1 MNFLIQLIQN
11 YSDRYPSE
19 KVAITMLSFIENHT
33 NHFSRTNHHGHF
45 TGSAWIINPDKSKI
59 LMTHHKKIGKWL
71 QLGGHADGDSDL
83 LKVSQREAIE
93 ESGINNFVTI
103 SNEIFDMD
111 IHEIPPIGSDTKH
124 LHYDIRFLLQA
135 DPDKE
140 SLIISNESH
149 DVAWIP
155 LDQIAH
161 YNSEQSIMRMV
172 NKTKILN
179 QL

>member
-45 TGSAWIINPDKSKI
+45 TGSAWIINPDKTKI

-71 QLGGHADGDSDL
+71 QLGGHADGESDL
-83 LKVSQREAIE
+83 LKVSQREAVE

-111 IHEIPPIGSDTKH
+111 IHEIPPIGSDPKH
-124 LHYDIRFLLQA
+124 LHYDIRFLLEA

-140 SLIISNESH
+140 SLTISNESH

-161 YNSEQSIMRMV
+161 YNSEKSIMRMV
-172 NKTKILN
+172 DKTIILN

>member
-1 MNFLIQLIQN
+1 MNFLIQLIKN
-11 YSDRYPSE
+11 YSERYPDE
-19 KVAITMLSFIENHT
+19 KVAITMLSFIEDEK
-33 NHFSRTNHHGHF
+33 NHFSRSNHHGHF
-45 TGSAWIINPDKSKI
+45 TGSAWILNPDKSKI

-71 QLGGHADGDSDL
+71 QLGGHADGEKDL

-93 ESGINNFVTI
+93 ESGMNNFVTL
-103 SNEIFDMD
+103 SDEIFDMD
-111 IHEIPPIGSDTKH
+111 IHEIPPIGSDPKH
-124 LHYDIRFLLQA
+124 LHYDIRFLLEA

-140 SLIISNESH
+140 SLTISNESH

-161 YNSEQSIMRMV
+161 YNSEKSIMRMV
-172 NKTKILN
+172 DKTKTLN

>member
-45 TGSAWIINPDKSKI
+45 TGSAWIINPDKTKI

-71 QLGGHADGDSDL
+71 QLGGHADGESDL
-83 LKVSQREAIE
+83 LKVSQREAVE

-111 IHEIPPIGSDTKH
+111 IHEIPPIGSDPKH

-140 SLIISNESH
+140 SLIISNEYPVSYTH
-149 DVAWIP
+149 
-155 LDQIAH
+155 LRAH
-161 YNSEQSIMRMV
+161 E
-172 NKTKILN
+172 T
-179 QL
+179 

>member
-45 TGSAWIINPDKSKI
+45 TGSAWIINPDKTKI

-71 QLGGHADGDSDL
+71 QLGGHADGESDL
-83 LKVSQREAIE
+83 LKVSQREAVE

-111 IHEIPPIGSDTKH
+111 IHEIPAIGSDPKH

-155 LDQIAH
+155 LDKIAH

-172 NKTKILN
+172 DKTKILN

>member
-11 YSDRYPSE
+11 YSKRYPDE
-19 KVAITMLSFIENHT
+19 QVAITMLSFIENHT

-71 QLGGHADGDSDL
+71 QLGGHADGENDL

-93 ESGINNFVTI
+93 ESGINNFVTLN
-103 SNEIFDMD
+103 NEIFDMD
-111 IHEIPPIGSDTKH
+111 IHEIPAIGSDPKH

-172 NKTKILN
+172 DKTKILN

>member
-11 YSDRYPSE
+11 YSKRYPDE
-19 KVAITMLSFIENHT
+19 QVAITMLSFIENHT

-45 TGSAWIINPDKSKI
+45 TGSAWIIDPDKSKI

-71 QLGGHADGDSDL
+71 QLGGHADGEQDL

-93 ESGINNFVTI
+93 ESGINNFITL

-111 IHEIPPIGSDTKH
+111 IHEIPPIGSDPKH

-155 LDQIAH
+155 LDKIAD

-172 NKTKILN
+172 DKTKILN
-179 QL
+179 EL

>member
-45 TGSAWIINPDKSKI
+45 TGSAWIINPDKTKI

-71 QLGGHADGDSDL
+71 QLGGHADGESDL
-83 LKVSQREAIE
+83 LKVSQREAVE

-111 IHEIPPIGSDTKH
+111 IHEIPPIGSDPKH

-155 LDQIAH
+155 LDKIAH
-161 YNSEQSIMRMV
+161 
-172 NKTKILN
+172 
-179 QL
+179 

>member
-45 TGSAWIINPDKSKI
+45 TGSAWIINPDKTKI

-71 QLGGHADGDSDL
+71 QLGGHADGESDL
-83 LKVSQREAIE
+83 LKVSQREAVE

-111 IHEIPPIGSDTKH
+111 IHEIPAIGSDPKH

-155 LDQIAH
+155 LDKIAH
-161 YNSEQSIMRMV
+161 
-172 NKTKILN
+172 
-179 QL
+179 

>member
-11 YSDRYPSE
+11 YSKRYPDE
-19 KVAITMLSFIENHT
+19 QVAITMLSFIENDT

-71 QLGGHADGDSDL
+71 QLGGHADGESDL

-111 IHEIPPIGSDTKH
+111 IHEIPPIGSDPKH
-124 LHYDIRFLLQA
+124 LHYDIRFLLEA
-135 DPDKE
+135 DPDEE
-140 SLIISNESH
+140 SLTISNESH

-161 YNSEQSIMRMV
+161 YNSEKSIMRMV
-172 NKTKILN
+172 DKTKILN

>member
-1 MNFLIQLIQN
+1 MNFLIQLIQI

-71 QLGGHADGDSDL
+71 QLGGHADGEKDL

-93 ESGINNFVTI
+93 ESGMNNFVTL
-103 SNEIFDMD
+103 SDEIFDMD
-111 IHEIPPIGSDTKH
+111 IHELPPIGSDPKH
-124 LHYDIRFLLQA
+124 LHYDIRFLLEA

-140 SLIISNESH
+140 SLTISNESH

-161 YNSEQSIMRMV
+161 YNSEKSIMRMV
-172 NKTKILN
+172 DKTIILN

>member
-1 MNFLIQLIQN
+1 MNFLIQLIKN
-11 YSDRYPSE
+11 YSERYPDE
-19 KVAITMLSFIENHT
+19 KVAITMLSFIEDEK
-33 NHFSRTNHHGHF
+33 NHFSRSNHHGHF
-45 TGSAWIINPDKSKI
+45 TGSAWILNPDKSKI

-71 QLGGHADGDSDL
+71 QLGGHADGESDL

-111 IHEIPPIGSDTKH
+111 IHEIPPIGSDPKH
-124 LHYDIRFLLQA
+124 LHYDIRFLLEA

-140 SLIISNESH
+140 SLTISNESH

-161 YNSEQSIMRMV
+161 YNSEKSIMRMV
-172 NKTKILN
+172 DKTKTLN

>member
-1 MNFLIQLIQN
+1 
-11 YSDRYPSE
+11 
-19 KVAITMLSFIENHT
+19 
-33 NHFSRTNHHGHF
+33 
-45 TGSAWIINPDKSKI
+45 
-59 LMTHHKKIGKWL
+59 MTHHKKIGKWL
-71 QLGGHADGDSDL
+71 QLGGHADGEKDL
-83 LKVSQREAIE
+83 LQVSQRESIE
-93 ESGINNFVTI
+93 ESGINNFVTL

-111 IHEIPPIGSDTKH
+111 IHEIPPIGSDPKH

-155 LDQIAH
+155 LDKIAH

-172 NKTKILN
+172 DKTKILN

>member
-45 TGSAWIINPDKSKI
+45 TGSAWIINPDKTKI

-71 QLGGHADGDSDL
+71 QLGGHADGESDL
-83 LKVSQREAIE
+83 LKVSQREAVE
-93 ESGINNFVTI
+93 ESGINNFVII

-111 IHEIPPIGSDTKH
+111 IHEIPPIGSDPKH

-172 NKTKILN
+172 DKTKILN
-179 QL
+179 

>member
-71 QLGGHADGDSDL
+71 QLGGHADGESDL
-83 LKVSQREAIE
+83 LKVSQREAVE

-111 IHEIPPIGSDTKH
+111 IHEIPPIGSDPKH
-124 LHYDIRFLLQA
+124 LHYDIRFLLEA

-140 SLIISNESH
+140 SLTISNESH

-161 YNSEQSIMRMV
+161 YNSEKSIMRMV
-172 NKTKILN
+172 DKTIILN

>member
-45 TGSAWIINPDKSKI
+45 TGSAWIINPDKTKI

-71 QLGGHADGDSDL
+71 QLGGHADGESDL
-83 LKVSQREAIE
+83 LKVSQREAVE

-111 IHEIPPIGSDTKH
+111 IHEIPPIGSDPKH
-124 LHYDIRFLLQA
+124 LHL
-135 DPDKE
+135 
-140 SLIISNESH
+140 SLIHI
-149 DVAWIP
+149 
-155 LDQIAH
+155 
-161 YNSEQSIMRMV
+161 
-172 NKTKILN
+172 
-179 QL
+179 

>member
-11 YSDRYPSE
+11 YSKRYPDE
-19 KVAITMLSFIENHT
+19 QVAITMLSFIENHT

-71 QLGGHADGDSDL
+71 QLGGHADGESDL

-111 IHEIPPIGSDTKH
+111 IHEIPPIGSDPKH

-155 LDQIAH
+155 LDKIAD

-172 NKTKILN
+172 DKTKILN
-179 QL
+179 EL

>member
-71 QLGGHADGDSDL
+71 QLGGHADGESDL

-111 IHEIPPIGSDTKH
+111 IHEIPPIGSDPKH

-140 SLIISNESH
+140 SLTISNESH

-161 YNSEQSIMRMV
+161 YNSEKSIMRMV
-172 NKTKILN
+172 DKTIILN

>member
-11 YSDRYPSE
+11 YSKRYPDE
-19 KVAITMLSFIENHT
+19 QVAITMLSFIENHT

-45 TGSAWIINPDKSKI
+45 TGSAWIINPDKTKI

-71 QLGGHADGDSDL
+71 QLGGHADGESDL
-83 LKVSQREAIE
+83 LKVSQREAVE

-111 IHEIPPIGSDTKH
+111 IHEIPPIGSDPKH

-172 NKTKILN
+172 DKTKILN

>member
-11 YSDRYPSE
+11 YSERYPGE
-19 KVAITMLSFIENHT
+19 KVAITMLSFIEHDT

-71 QLGGHADGDSDL
+71 QLGGHADGESDL

-111 IHEIPPIGSDTKH
+111 IHEIPPIGSDPKH

-155 LDQIAH
+155 LDKIAD

-172 NKTKILN
+172 DKTKILN
-179 QL
+179 EL

>member
-11 YSDRYPSE
+11 YSKRYPDE
-19 KVAITMLSFIENHT
+19 QVAITMLSFIDNHT

-71 QLGGHADGDSDL
+71 QLGGHADGESDL
-83 LKVSQREAIE
+83 LKVSQREAVE

-111 IHEIPPIGSDTKH
+111 IHEIPAIGSDPKH
-124 LHYDIRFLLQA
+124 LHYDIRFLLEA

-140 SLIISNESH
+140 SLTISNESH

-172 NKTKILN
+172 DKTKILN
-179 QL
+179 

>member
-45 TGSAWIINPDKSKI
+45 TGSAWIINPDKTKI

-71 QLGGHADGDSDL
+71 QLGGHADGESDL
-83 LKVSQREAIE
+83 LKVSQREAVE

-111 IHEIPPIGSDTKH
+111 IHEIPPIGSDPKH

-155 LDQIAH
+155 LDKIAH
-161 YNSEQSIMRMV
+161 YNSAQSIMRMV
-172 NKTKILN
+172 DKTKILN